1 MLIKK
6 KKNLNITPTFEEN
19 MIETPPTKI
28 LGKERGL
35 AVAKEGKADT
45 ETLDTNGIFAIKCER
60 KIRIRWVTK
69 PSLS

>member
-1 MLIKK
+1 
-6 KKNLNITPTFEEN
+6 

>member
-1 MLIKK
+1 
-6 KKNLNITPTFEEN
+6 

-45 ETLDTNGIFAIKCER
+45 ETLDTNGIFAINVKER
-60 KIRIRWVTK
+60 LELDGS
-69 PSLS
+69 PSLR

>member
-6 KKNLNITPTFEEN
+6 KKTRTSLPTFEEN

-28 LGKERGL
+28 LGKEREL

-45 ETLDTNGIFAIKCER
+45 ETLDTNGIFAINVKER
-60 KIRIRWVTK
+60 LELDGS
-69 PSLS
+69 PSLR